1 MSAFQALN
9 RSNPA
14 VLAFGVVS
22 AHAGKCSKHTHKS
35 AHRTF
40 VLLVVCVLAA
50 SSHSSAAVVWIG
62 LSVRSRR
69 RGRSWQ
75 CRAASRAVSVG
86 STAWPH
92 ARTCGLHGND
102 AIGVKVVPC
111 KEASMPARRRSHEQ
125 RGLIGIAAG
134 QQNRGEGWAWHMSV
148 LTEGRRCRRGCADR
162 RRKRTQ
168 AGFAVRSRFTALLH
182 VDTSGSMSLLA

>member
-1 MSAFQALN
+1 MDRPEPASKLHKKANCTRRLRSAFQALN

-69 RGRSWQ
+69 RGRSWR

-86 STAWPH
+86 STAWPR

-102 AIGVKVVPC
+102 AIRVKVVPC
-111 KEASMPARRRSHEQ
+111 KKGCALQGSFHAGTKAQPQAERAHWYRRRTAKQ
-125 RGLIGIAAG
+125 
-134 QQNRGEGWAWHMSV
+134 
-148 LTEGRRCRRGCADR
+148 GRRLGLAYVCAHRGS
-162 RRKRTQ
+162 T
-168 AGFAVRSRFTALLH
+168 V
-182 VDTSGSMSLLA
+182 